1 MWSYFLSGDIFMKYT
16 VKLNDNKDFTALF
29 RRGRFVAGQYCAVY
43 FRKNGRG
50 INRTGFSTGKK
61 IGNAV
66 CRNRARRIMRQAY
79 REKEELFPK
88 GLDIIFS
95 ARQDISGC
103 KTYDLTDFIEKRVIP
118 GINRELSGKKKKPD
132 KKQ

>member
-1 MWSYFLSGDIFMKYT
+1 MKYT

-29 RRGRFVAGQYCAVY
+29 RRGKFVAGQYCTVY
-43 FRKNGRG
+43 FRKNGRS

-88 GLDIIFS
+88 GLDMIFS

-103 KTYDLTDFIEKRVIP
+103 KTYDLTAFIEKRVIP
-118 GINRELSGKKKKPD
+118 GMTRELSGKNKKPD